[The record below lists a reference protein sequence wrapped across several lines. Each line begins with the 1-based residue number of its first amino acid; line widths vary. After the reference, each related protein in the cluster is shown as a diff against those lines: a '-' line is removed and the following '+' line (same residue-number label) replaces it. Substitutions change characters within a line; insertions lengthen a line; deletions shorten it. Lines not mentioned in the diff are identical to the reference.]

1 MSLFKN
7 LTSIFYWVIVAQIL
21 GHQVDRVFLNLS
33 SVSSCHLMWGSYSSC
48 ALTSAQVTARTSRW
62 PLPFPASSLQTTHL
76 RHTLLPPPLQKTG
89 MLEGRCHI
97 SLSSEYPLT
106 CLHKNIQLP
115 HRLWCHM
122 NVNFCSKLD
131 LFGNIIFFKYNPWII
146 AITRE

>member
-1 MSLFKN
+1 MTSKWRHWNFKNKLPPSMSLFKN

-76 RHTLLPPPLQKTG
+76 RHTLLPPHFRRQACWKAGAMSHSAQSIHSHVCIKTFNCLTDFG
-89 MLEGRCHI
+89 VTWTSI
-97 SLSSEYPLT
+97 SVQ
-106 CLHKNIQLP
+106 N
-115 HRLWCHM
+115 
-122 NVNFCSKLD
+122 
-131 LFGNIIFFKYNPWII
+131 
-146 AITRE
+146 